1 MQIDSRFRL
10 ESLVVASLLFKG
22 LEYLARDALVL
33 RVLVTM
39 GIICDVFFYALQPI
53 PILPPVISSLIL
65 IAINLGIPVIVIL
78 ERTTLAMSDREKRL
92 FAALDTLTPGQFRK
106 LKRLGQFRTATERME
121 ILKEGEVPT
130 NLYHVEGPGFE
141 LRNGESSLQK
151 STAQPLRAK
160 SPFSAAAKPVP
171 RSPCR
176 LAQTI
181 WSGWWR
187 TCASSA
193 GATGL
198 WAMR

>member
-1 MQIDSRFRL
+1 MQIESLFRL

-92 FAALDTLTPGQFRK
+92 FGAFDTLSPGQFRK
-106 LKRLGQFRTATERME
+106 LKRLGQFHTATERMD

-130 NLYHVEGPGFE
+130 NLYYVEGPGFE
-141 LRNGESSLQK
+141 LRKGEFL
-151 STAQPLRAK
+151 AK
-160 SPFSAAAKPVP
+160 VDNPAFAGEIAYLSGSAA
-171 RSPCR
+171 
-176 LAQTI
+176 
-181 WSGWWR
+181 
-187 TCASSA
+187 SA
-193 GATGL
+193 TVKFTTGNVKGIN
-198 WAMR
+198 